1 MMQARRIGIAT
12 AVIIVLMTAVAL
24 VILPSRTSP
33 SIQQSTPPVSAADTA
48 TEAHADPKPAPVE
61 YASDLEVGNATDATR
76 TPALPASLQGTTAD
90 GEVTLDANGSVVATL
105 GLRRLF
111 DYFLSTIGELDVPA
125 IRALLLAH
133 VRRLHGELVA
143 DEVGRIFDR
152 YVDYQRALSDAE
164 PGLSSDLDARLAFA
178 KQLRRKFFDAA
189 SADAYFGEEE
199 AYAEYTLERMRI
211 ARDAGLDENARAAR
225 LLELEQT
232 LSAEQRASLQ
242 QATTAVLA
250 EEQTRQFDAI
260 HASPEERHAERSALY
275 GEEAANRL
283 ADLDRQRNEWD
294 QRIAAYRQARN
305 AIQADPGYS
314 AAQREHLIGELRAR
328 SFDGNEARRVAA
340 LESIGKL

>member
-1 MMQARRIGIAT
+1 MIQVRRTGIAT
-12 AVIIVLMTAVAL
+12 AVIIVLVAAVAL
-24 VILPSRTSP
+24 VILPSRP
-33 SIQQSTPPVSAADTA
+33 SSMQPPMPPISAASTA
-48 TEAHADPKPAPVE
+48 TEANAAAKPAPVE
-61 YASDLEVGNATDATR
+61 YARDLEVANAADVTR
-76 TPALPASLQGTTAD
+76 APALPASLQGTTPD
-90 GEVTLDANGSVVATL
+90 GEVTLDANGSVVATP

-133 VRRLHGELVA
+133 VRGLHGERVA

-152 YVDYQRALSDAE
+152 YIDYQRALSDAE

-178 KQLRRKFFDAA
+178 KQLRRKFFDVA

-211 ARDAGLDENARAAR
+211 ARDTGLDEDARAAR
-225 LLELEQT
+225 LQALEQT

-242 QATTAVLA
+242 QASTAILA
-250 EEQTRQFDAI
+250 EEQTRQLDAI
-260 HASPEERHAERSALY
+260 HASPSERHAERSALY

-283 ADLDRQRNEWD
+283 ADLDRQRSDWD

-305 AIQADPGYS
+305 AIQVDARYS
-314 AAQREHLIGELRAR
+314 TAQRQHMIGELRAR
-328 SFDGNEARRVAA
+328 TFDGNEARRVAA